1 MNGSSK
7 GAYFPKELC
16 LTVEDMGLPD
26 ILSLQ

>member
-7 GAYFPKELC
+7 GACFPKELC
-16 LTVEDMGLPD
+16 LTAQDMGLSD